1 MSPAKL
7 FSNMNMR
14 IDIKSSLLGLTLGIL
29 VMVAVGASSGSGSIG
44 RYQIAGTAN
53 HGLVLDTVT
62 GQVWSAF
69 FLPNEG
75 KTDPDYFQP
84 KLGEKK

>member
-1 MSPAKL
+1 
-7 FSNMNMR
+7 MNVK
-14 IDIKSSLLGLTLGIL
+14 IDIKSALLGLALGIAAT
-29 VMVAVGASSGSGSIG
+29 VAVAATTSSGSVG

-53 HGLVLDTVT
+53 HGLVLDTIT

-84 KLGEKK
+84 KLSEKK